1 MRKKYL
7 ILIIILVVLATVALG
22 WFFYGRKQEPRE
34 YKTSDFPEAAKTMD
48 EYILEIS
55 VAGLNKEYR
64 LLAEGNNIYNH
75 WIEIGILKKRL
86 GDYQGAEN
94 AWLEAGKVNPEHV
107 LWLGDLAD
115 LYLYTLADYQK
126 AEEYYQKAIEMNPY
140 HCDYYYGL
148 ADLYRYNMTE
158 KANLIESMMVNGAKT
173 NPAEAANYSM
183 YLAHYFAKEGQD
195 LAKAKDYS
203 EKTLILNPGLKDQLP
218 DLEQH

>member
-1 MRKKYL
+1 MKKKYII
-7 ILIIILVVLATVALG
+7 ILIILIVAGLG
-22 WFFYGRKQEPRE
+22 WFYFGRNQGPKK
-34 YKTSDFPEAAKTMD
+34 YKISDFPNALKTMD
-48 EYILEIS
+48 EYTLEIS

-64 LLAEGNNIYNH
+64 LLSEGNNIYNH

-86 GDYQGAEN
+86 GDYQGAES
-94 AWLEAGKVNPEHV
+94 AWLEAGEVNPEHT

-126 AEEYYQKAIEMNPY
+126 AEEYYLKAIEKNPY
-140 HCDYYYGL
+140 NVNYHYGL

-158 KANLIESMMVNGAKT
+158 KANLIEDMMVNGAKI

-195 LAKAKDYS
+195 LAKAKDYA
-203 EKTLILNPGLKDQLP
+203 EKTLILNPQLKDQLP
-218 DLEQH
+218 DLE

>member
-1 MRKKYL
+1 MNKKYL
-7 ILIIILVVLATVALG
+7 ILVVILVVLTAVIFG
-22 WFFYGRKQEPRE
+22 WFYFFREQGPKQ
-34 YKTSDFPEAAKTMD
+34 YKTKAFPNALKIMD
-48 EYILEIS
+48 EYTLEIS

-64 LLAEGNNIYNH
+64 LLAEGNNAYNH

-86 GDYQGAEN
+86 GDYQGAES
-94 AWLEAGKVNPEHV
+94 AWQEAGKVNPEHA
-107 LWLGDLAD
+107 LWVGDLAD

-126 AEEYYQKAIEMNPY
+126 AEEYYQKAIEKNPY
-140 HCDYYYGL
+140 NVNYYYGL
-148 ADLYRYNMTE
+148 ADLYRYNVTE

-173 NPAEAANYSM
+173 NPTEAANYSM

-218 DLEQH
+218 DLE